1 MKYKFF
7 KFFVILIL
15 SFSANPQHALAHA
28 QLIKEVPAGNAKI
41 LEIPERVSLDFDN
54 QIIDLGSG
62 NDLRVLNKDG
72 VDVSTGDVTIV
83 GANLSK
89 SLPNRLE
96 PGKYTVSYR
105 VVSEDGHVVAGEYFF
120 TIVKSKTKNS
130 SSNEAPE
137 NETASNQPEKSNISS
152 SPEPEKSK
160 VDDAVKSQKK
170 INSNLDVHKEHNNNS
185 SFLTHH
191 RTHIIWTFLILIT
204 LAMIQLYRR
213 LKKRE

>member
-1 MKYKFF
+1 MKYKFY

-15 SFSANPQHALAHA
+15 LFFSIPQNAFAHA
-28 QLIKEVPAGNAKI
+28 QLIKEFPLGNSEI
-41 LEIPERVSLDFDN
+41 VDIPEKVSLDFDN

-89 SLPNRLE
+89 SLSNTLE
-96 PGKYTVSYR
+96 PGKYKVSYR

-120 TIVKSKTKNS
+120 TIVRSETKNS

-137 NETASNQPEKSNISS
+137 NETASSQPEKSKISS
-152 SPEPEKSK
+152 SPEAEESK
-160 VDDAVKSQKK
+160 ADAVAKSGEKTSRASEK
-170 INSNLDVHKEHNNNS
+170 HKEHDKDI
-185 SFLTHH
+185 SFFTHH

-204 LAMIQLYRR
+204 LVIIQLYRR
-213 LKKRE
+213 FKDQR

>member
-89 SLPNRLE
+89 SLPNTLE

-105 VVSEDGHVVAGEYFF
+105 AVSEDGHVVAGEYFF
-120 TIVKSKTKNS
+120 TIVRSETKNS

-137 NETASNQPEKSNISS
+137 NETASNQPEKS
-152 SPEPEKSK
+152 K

-170 INSNLDVHKEHNNNS
+170 SDSNLDVHKEHNNNS

-204 LAMIQLYRR
+204 LVMIQLYRR
-213 LKKRE
+213 LKNKE

>member
-1 MKYKFF
+1 MKYKFY

-15 SFSANPQHALAHA
+15 LFFSIPQNAFAHA
-28 QLIKEVPAGNAKI
+28 QLIKEFPLGNSEI
-41 LEIPERVSLDFDN
+41 VDIPEKVSLDFDN

-89 SLPNRLE
+89 SLSNTLE

-105 VVSEDGHVVAGEYFF
+105 VVSEDGHVVTGEYFF
-120 TIVKSKTKNS
+120 SIVESKTKTS
-130 SSNEAPE
+130 
-137 NETASNQPEKSNISS
+137 ASNK
-152 SPEPEKSK
+152 PEKSK
-160 VDDAVKSQKK
+160 VVDAIESQKK
-170 INSNLDVHKEHNNNS
+170 SDSDLDVHKEHNKNS

-204 LAMIQLYRR
+204 LVIIQLYRR
-213 LKKRE
+213 FKDQR

>member
-15 SFSANPQHALAHA
+15 SFSTNPQHALAHA

-41 LEIPERVSLDFDN
+41 VEIPERVSLDFDN

-89 SLPNRLE
+89 SLSNTLE
-96 PGKYTVSYR
+96 PGKYKVSYR

-120 TIVKSKTKNS
+120 TIVRSETKNS

-137 NETASNQPEKSNISS
+137 NETASSQPEKSKISS
-152 SPEPEKSK
+152 SPEAEESK
-160 VDDAVKSQKK
+160 ADAVAKSGEKTSRASEK
-170 INSNLDVHKEHNNNS
+170 HKEHDKDI
-185 SFLTHH
+185 SFFTHH
-191 RTHIIWTFLILIT
+191 RTHIIWTLLVLIT
-204 LAMIQLYRR
+204 LAMIGYYRR
-213 LKKRE
+213 FRDN

>member
-41 LEIPERVSLDFDN
+41 VEIPERVSLDFDN

-89 SLPNRLE
+89 SLSNTLE

-120 TIVKSKTKNS
+120 TIVRSETKNS

-137 NETASNQPEKSNISS
+137 NETASNQPEKS
-152 SPEPEKSK
+152 K
-160 VDDAVKSQKK
+160 VDDAVKSQRKSD
-170 INSNLDVHKEHNNNS
+170 SNIDVHKEHNNNS

-204 LAMIQLYRR
+204 LVMIQLYRR
-213 LKKRE
+213 LKNKE

>member
-41 LEIPERVSLDFDN
+41 VEIPVRVSLDFDN

-89 SLPNRLE
+89 SLSNTLE

-120 TIVKSKTKNS
+120 TIVRSETKNS

-137 NETASNQPEKSNISS
+137 NETASNQPEKS
-152 SPEPEKSK
+152 K
-160 VDDAVKSQKK
+160 VDDAVKSQRKSD
-170 INSNLDVHKEHNNNS
+170 SNIDVHKEHNNNS

-204 LAMIQLYRR
+204 LVMIQLYRR
-213 LKKRE
+213 LKNKE

>member
-1 MKYKFF
+1 MKYKFY

-15 SFSANPQHALAHA
+15 LFFSIPQNAFAHA
-28 QLIKEVPAGNAKI
+28 QLIKEFPLGNSEI
-41 LEIPERVSLDFDN
+41 VDIPEKVSLDFDN

-89 SLPNRLE
+89 SLSNTLE

-105 VVSEDGHVVAGEYFF
+105 VVSEDGHVVTGEYFF
-120 TIVKSKTKNS
+120 SIVESKTKTS
-130 SSNEAPE
+130 ASNKTPE
-137 NETASNQPEKSNISS
+137 NEAASNK
-152 SPEPEKSK
+152 PEKSK
-160 VDDAVKSQKK
+160 VVDAIESQKK
-170 INSNLDVHKEHNNNS
+170 SDSDLDVHKEHNKNS

-204 LAMIQLYRR
+204 LVIIQLYRR
-213 LKKRE
+213 FKDQK

>member
-7 KFFVILIL
+7 KFFVILVL
-15 SFSANPQHALAHA
+15 SFSANPQYALAHA

-41 LEIPERVSLDFDN
+41 VEIPERVSLDFDN

-89 SLPNRLE
+89 SLSNTLE

-120 TIVKSKTKNS
+120 TIVRSETKNS

-137 NETASNQPEKSNISS
+137 NETASNQPEKS
-152 SPEPEKSK
+152 K
-160 VDDAVKSQKK
+160 VDDAVKSQRKSD
-170 INSNLDVHKEHNNNS
+170 SNIDVHKEHNNNS

-204 LAMIQLYRR
+204 LVMIQLYRR
-213 LKKRE
+213 LKNKE